1 MNNQNSNS
9 PLVSVI
15 IPSYNYAQYITEAI
29 DSVLNQT
36 YTNWELIIVDDGSRD
51 NSIEIIKKYVS
62 KLPDKIFLFT
72 HSNNENKNL
81 KATLELAFTK
91 INGEIAAFLDAD
103 DIWNKNNLEKKVSYF
118 NKLKNCSLVYSDLE
132 LIGEKEDILSKYQDY
147 LAYSRYIGRKQLG
160 KEFDAMK
167 YLKER
172 NPIISFSNI
181 AIRADVVPSIKLSK
195 EFEIW
200 SDWVVSIYAARK
212 GTFFYIPE
220 KLFQW
225 RIHKESAN
233 TKYMKDLNPKIL
245 GMRFKKWIFSEIG
258 ESENKQSQI
267 GKIINLM
274 GFALFSPKS
283 VIRTFIRIFF
293 NKEKIV

>member
-1 MNNQNSNS
+1 MNNYNINS

-15 IPSYNYAQYITEAI
+15 IPSYNYSRFITEAI
-29 DSVLNQT
+29 DSVVNQT
-36 YTNWELIIVDDGSRD
+36 YQNWELIIVDDGSRD
-51 NSIEIIKKYVS
+51 NSVEIIKNYLS
-62 KLPDKIFLFT
+62 KFPDKIFLFT

-91 INGEIAAFLDAD
+91 IKGDIVAFLDAD
-103 DIWNKNNLEKKVSYF
+103 DIWEINNLEKKVFYF
-118 NKLKNCSLVYSDLE
+118 HKFQSCSLVYSDLD
-132 LIGEKEDILSKYQDY
+132 LIGKKEDILSKYKDY
-147 LAYSRYIGRKQLG
+147 LAYSRYIGRKQFG

-181 AIRADVVPSIKLSK
+181 AIRANVVPLIRLSK

-200 SDWVVSIYAARK
+200 SDWVVSIYASRK
-212 GTFFYIPE
+212 GKFFYIPE
-220 KLFQW
+220 KLFKW

-233 TKYMKDLNPKIL
+233 TKYMKDLNPKVL

-258 ESENKQSQI
+258 ESEKNQSQI

-274 GFALFSPKS
+274 GFALFSPIS
-283 VIRTFIRIFF
+283 VVRTFIRIFL